1 MINEKRRELL
11 QILNIVAYFTM
22 IIFNALSGIGFFN
35 GRTIGGNSDKYPN
48 LFTPAGI
55 TFSIWS
61 VIYLFLLIYVFYQAR
76 DVFKT
81 QKEDMPYFEQ
91 ISIFFILSCLFNIL
105 WLIVWIYEFI
115 LLSLIVMLLLL
126 FSLIVI
132 YLRLNIALGDLNK
145 QGKIIVWTSFSLYLG
160 WITVATIA
168 NSTAF
173 LVSINWDQFGI
184 SPFTWTVIVIF
195 VALFLTLTILY
206 SRKDFIYPLVTIWA
220 LIGIII
226 KRIGDN
232 YNLAVVALVI
242 IIVISANVV
251 YFLIKEYR

>member
-1 MINEKRRELL
+1 MINGKRREFL
-11 QILNIVAYFTM
+11 QISNIVAYIIM
-22 IIFNALSGIGFFN
+22 ILFNALSGIGIFN

-76 DVFKT
+76 DVFKA
-81 QKEDMPYFEQ
+81 QKDDMLYLEQ
-91 ISIFFILSCLFNIL
+91 ISIFFIVSCLFNII
-105 WLIVWIYEFI
+105 WLIVWLYELI
-115 LLSLIVMLLLL
+115 LLSLIIMILLLL
-126 FSLIVI
+126 SLIVI

-145 QGKIIVWTSFSLYLG
+145 RDKIILWTPFSLYLG
-160 WITVATIA
+160 WITVASIA
-168 NSTAF
+168 NSTVL

-184 SPFTWTVIVIF
+184 PAFTWTVIVII
-195 VALFLTLTILY
+195 VALFLTLTVLY

-232 YNLAVVALVI
+232 YELAVISLVI
-242 IIVISANVV
+242 IIIICVNVV
-251 YFLIKEYR
+251 YLLIKEYR

>member
-1 MINEKRRELL
+1 M
-11 QILNIVAYFTM
+11 
-22 IIFNALSGIGFFN
+22 
-35 GRTIGGNSDKYPN
+35 
-48 LFTPAGI
+48 
-55 TFSIWS
+55 
-61 VIYLFLLIYVFYQAR
+61 
-76 DVFKT
+76 
-81 QKEDMPYFEQ
+81 
-91 ISIFFILSCLFNIL
+91 
-105 WLIVWIYEFI
+105 WLYEFI

-168 NSTAF
+168 NSTVF
-173 LVSINWDQFGI
+173 LISINWDQFGI
-184 SPFTWTVIVIF
+184 PPFTWTVIVIF
-195 VALFLTLTILY
+195 VALFLTLTVLY

-226 KRIGDN
+226 KQIGDN
-232 YNLAVVALVI
+232 YDLAVVALVM

-251 YFLIKEYR
+251 YLLIKEYR